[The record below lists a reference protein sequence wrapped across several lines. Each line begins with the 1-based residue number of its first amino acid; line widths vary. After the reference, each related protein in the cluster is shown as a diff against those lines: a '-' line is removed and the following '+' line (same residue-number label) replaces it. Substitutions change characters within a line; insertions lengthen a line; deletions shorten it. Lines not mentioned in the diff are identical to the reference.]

1 MVKEKEI
8 TAEFE
13 KILEKGPE
21 RIKLLIKRY
30 NELIINYEEIDIFD
44 SLEKIYLEFEDLKKN
59 YDENKYYFKHICRN
73 KNKNCYIIFLK
84 NQIM

>member
-1 MVKEKEI
+1 MKEKEI

-59 YDENKYYFKHICRN
+59 YDENKYFKHICRN
-73 KNKNCYIIFLK
+73 KKKLLFNFFLK
-84 NQIM
+84 NQIML

>member
-30 NELIINYEEIDIFD
+30 NELKINYEEIDIFD

-59 YDENKYYFKHICRN
+59 YDENKYFKHICRN
-73 KNKNCYIIFLK
+73 KIKIAI
-84 NQIM
+84 